1 MGCEM
6 REERPFPSSCA
17 RTPGAF
23 YFSII
28 ATEFL
33 GGYPA
38 ETSAKESVPKGE
50 AIWCSQKLYNFREY
64 FIT

>member
-6 REERPFPSSCA
+6 REERPFPSSQGSS
-17 RTPGAF
+17 PGAF

-28 ATEFL
+28 DSFL

-50 AIWCSQKLYNFREY
+50 AIRCSQKLYNFREY

>member
-17 RTPGAF
+17 RPQGAF

-28 ATEFL
+28 ASFW